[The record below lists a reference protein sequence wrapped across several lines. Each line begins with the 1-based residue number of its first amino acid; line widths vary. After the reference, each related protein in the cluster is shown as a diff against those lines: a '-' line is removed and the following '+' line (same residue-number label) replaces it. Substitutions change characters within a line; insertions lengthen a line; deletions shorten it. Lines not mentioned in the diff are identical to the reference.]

1 MRNYLLTIILIAIAL
16 GGDKQLITKTQTHRL
31 GLSFSQQNILALLGQ
46 TNVSSSITQ
55 PSLYYILKRGNIH
68 IEPGF
73 SISQTKDGSRTSNN
87 TTLGLGILHFT
98 KFSNT
103 KINRYSGIR
112 VSNLSL
118 KQEYKDD
125 DYDYEESDREN
136 IMTISPTFGIEYL
149 IDSNFS
155 LSADIL
161 INYMTIEDEDD
172 FYHIDL
178 GSNLF
183 FRFYF

>member
-16 GGDKQLITKTQTHRL
+16 GEDKQIITKTQTQGL

-46 TNVSSSITQ
+46 TNVSSSIAQ
-55 PSLYYILKRGNIH
+55 PSLYYILKKGNIH

-73 SISQTKDGSRTSNN
+73 SISQTKDGSLTSKN

-98 KFSNT
+98 KISNT
-103 KINRYSGIR
+103 KINRYAGIR
-112 VSNLSL
+112 LSKLSL
-118 KQEYKDD
+118 KQEYNNN
-125 DYDYEESDREN
+125 DYDYEESDSEN

-149 IDSNFS
+149 IDNNFS
-155 LSADIL
+155 LGADIL
-161 INYMTIEDEDD
+161 INYMTVEDEDD
-172 FYHIDL
+172 FNHIDL

>member
-16 GGDKQLITKTQTHRL
+16 GEDKQIITKTQTQGL
-31 GLSFSQQNILALLGQ
+31 GLSFSQPNILALLGQ

-55 PSLYYILKRGNIH
+55 PSLYYILKKGNIH

-73 SISQTKDGSRTSNN
+73 SISQTKDGSRTSKN

-98 KFSNT
+98 KISNT
-103 KINRYSGIR
+103 KVNRYAGIR

-125 DYDYEESDREN
+125 DYDYEESESEN

-161 INYMTIEDEDD
+161 INYMTVEDQDD
-172 FYHIDL
+172 FNHIDL